1 MSMNYGKVG
10 AAYKNVERQAVAEIS
25 DPHAIVLTM
34 FDELI
39 KSMNVFADHADLKA
53 GGVLELKSKN
63 FARSLTIIYALQSS
77 LDFEKGGDIA
87 NNLFQLYEYARQQL
101 LKDMKEA
108 TGEATRQA
116 IPVLEEIR
124 EAWFQIKTE

>member
-1 MSMNYGKVG
+1 MSMSYDKVS

-25 DPHAIVLTM
+25 DPHAVVLAM

-39 KSMNVFADHADLKA
+39 KAMTVFADHADLKA
-53 GGVLELKSKN
+53 GGILDLKSKN
-63 FARSLTIIYALQSS
+63 FARALTIIYALQSS

-101 LKDMKEA
+101 LKDMREA
-108 TGEATRQA
+108 TGDATRQA
-116 IPVLEEIR
+116 VPVLEEIR
-124 EAWFQIKTE
+124 EAWSQIKPE